1 MPSAATTSTNKT
13 PAGDRTNAAMSKL
26 LIIGSPEASTMRR
39 TTQVTS
45 GAKIAKPS
53 SCRAK

>member
-1 MPSAATTSTNKT
+1 MPSAATTSTNTT

-53 SCRAK
+53 SCRAR